1 MVENVLG
8 IHFILHGFIE
18 MYGLGTFVFDLI
30 EECKSDLF
38 GQSEDIVGM
47 EFVNPLFYLVLV
59 VHELIPLQIALGFS
73 FYRQPISIW
82 VEQQMVCVPVI

>member
-47 EFVNPLFYLVLV
+47 EFVNPLFYLV
-59 VHELIPLQIALGFS
+59 VHELIPLRIALDFS